1 MRKHVL
7 FLTFAVLIVSLNVS
21 AQTKAPAEPKVATAG
36 TDAATALLP
45 VRRVVLYKNGVGYF
59 EHSGKVR
66 GDQDLSIEFTTA
78 QLNDVLK
85 SLTAVDLGGGHI
97 TGVRYKSIAPLSE
110 RLKTLQLGLGE
121 DVTAGDFLGALR
133 GTRVEVRSGSATVT
147 GKVLSVETVKKETA
161 KGGTVETT
169 QLSIVGDGGELRSF
183 EMGPGT
189 SVRIVDGEI
198 RQDVGR
204 YLSLVGSTRSKDVR
218 RMTISASGTGE
229 RPIFVSYISEV
240 PVWKS
245 TYRIVIPKA
254 PGTPFLQGWAIV
266 DNTVGEDWKDV
277 QLSLVSGAP
286 QSFIQNISQP
296 YYTRR
301 PVVALPESVMLT
313 PQEHEASM
321 EEDKE
326 LEEGALR
333 TPTTIP
339 KGIVGGVPGG
349 VPGGSIGALLAT
361 PGAGLTEYESMGLA
375 SKTDRLN
382 VPKVARPQRV
392 RVSVGDALQQQE
404 SGAEGAKLG
413 DLFEYA
419 LKQKITVLK
428 NQSALVPIVQSPI
441 EAERVTLVTADNNGR
456 IEAAPLRALW
466 LRNTSGLTLDG
477 GTFNILEEDAFA
489 GEGVMDVLHP
499 DERRL
504 LSYAADTALHVKP
517 TVEGESGMATHV
529 RINRGLMQVTRE
541 ERSTWKYEIRN
552 ADTAARDVVIEHPIR
567 QDFKLADGERPEE
580 SSTNY
585 HRFKVKV
592 EPKKTETLV
601 VKEFR
606 PDVTS
611 IYLNSITDEQIAY
624 YVQQKELKPQ
634 TEEALRK
641 IVAKKNEIGAVDRD
655 VNVRQQELN
664 SIDKDQSRV
673 RENMKALKGSSEEK
687 ALLQRYTKQLDSQED
702 RINTLRAEISG
713 LQTRRAQ
720 LQGELEQMIQN
731 VDVDENI

>member
-1 MRKHVL
+1 MRKTIL
-7 FLTFAVLIVSLNVS
+7 FVILAVSLSVS
-21 AQTKAPAEPKVATAG
+21 AQTKAPAQPKAPAASADATA
-36 TDAATALLP
+36 TVLP
-45 VRRVVLYKNGVGYF
+45 VKRVVLYKNGVGYF

-97 TGVRYKSIAPLSE
+97 TGVRYNSIAPLSE

-121 DVTAGDFLGALR
+121 DVTAGSFLEALR
-133 GTRVEVRSGSATVT
+133 GARVEVRSGSASVT

-161 KGGTVETT
+161 KGGTIEVT

-189 SVRIVDGEI
+189 SVRIVEGEI

-218 RMTISASGTGE
+218 KMTISASGSGE
-229 RPIFVSYISEV
+229 RPVFVSYISEV

-301 PVVALPESVMLT
+301 PVIALPQSVMLN

-321 EEDKE
+321 EEKQFDR
-326 LEEGALR
+326 LETYSKLN
-333 TPTTIP
+333 TPP
-339 KGIVGGVPGG
+339 PVKFKDGGPTVSGKVIGG
-349 VPGGSIGALLAT
+349 LLAT
-361 PGAGLTEYESMGLA
+361 PGAGLVDYESMGMA
-375 SKTDRLN
+375 SKTDRFADTSMN
-382 VPKVARPQRV
+382 SAVVAAMRSAEP
-392 RVSVGDALQQQE
+392 
-404 SGAEGAKLG
+404 GAEGAKLG
-413 DLFEYA
+413 ELFQYA

-441 EAERVTLVTADNNGR
+441 EAERVTLITADNNGR
-456 IEAAPLRALW
+456 VNAAPLRALW

-489 GEGVMDVLHP
+489 GEGIMDVLHP

-504 LSYAADTALHVKP
+504 LSYAADTALQVKP
-517 TVEGESGMATHV
+517 TVDGESGMFTRV
-529 RINRGLMQVTRE
+529 RIYRGLMQMTRE
-541 ERSTWKYEIRN
+541 QRSTWKYELHN
-552 ADTAARDVVIEHPIR
+552 ADSTARDVVIEHPIR
-567 QDFKLADGERPEE
+567 GDFKLVDGVKPEE

-585 HRFKVKV
+585 HRFKIKV
-592 EPKKTETLV
+592 EPKKNETLV

-611 IYLNSITDEQIAY
+611 IYLTNISDDQVAY
-624 YVQQKELKPQ
+624 YTRETKLKPEVEQ
-634 TEEALRK
+634 ALRK
-641 IVAKKNEIGAVDRD
+641 IVAKKGEIGGVDTD
-655 VNVRQQELN
+655 ITIRQRELAE
-664 SIDKDQSRV
+664 IDKDQSRV

-702 RINTLRAEISG
+702 RINALRGEISG
-713 LQTRRAQ
+713 LQTKRTQFQA
-720 LQGELEQMIQN
+720 ELDQMIQN
-731 VDVDENI
+731 IDVNEKI